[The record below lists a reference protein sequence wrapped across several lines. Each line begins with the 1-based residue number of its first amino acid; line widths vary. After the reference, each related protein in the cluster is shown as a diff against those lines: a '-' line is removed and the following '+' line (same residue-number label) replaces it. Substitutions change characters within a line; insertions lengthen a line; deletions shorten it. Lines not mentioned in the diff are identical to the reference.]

1 MTIFVKCTENS
12 SWIKGFLLV
21 RARLE
26 AKLANPKKSL
36 LFNFHPRQGRRAAA
50 RQGRRAASPRRRVE
64 QPWRANPCRHAEQP
78 RRANPRRCRTL
89 QRLGRRPARRPA
101 PHAARRPARR
111 ALRRPGRRAA
121 GETSMVES
129 ERKEAGYCR
138 AEKRSVESHLTR
150 ENRNRLYIDGFFRFA
165 NGP

>member
-1 MTIFVKCTENS
+1 M
-12 SWIKGFLLV
+12 

-50 RQGRRAASPRRRVE
+50 RQGRCPRQGRRAASPRRRVE
-64 QPWRANPCRHAEQP
+64 QPWRANPRRRAEQP
-78 RRANPRRCRTL
+78 RRANPPRRRAL
-89 QRLGRRPARRPA
+89 RRLGRRPARRPA

-138 AEKRSVESHLTR
+138 AEKRSVEPHLTTR
-150 ENRNRLYIDGFFRFA
+150 ENRNRPYIDGIFRFA